1 MKENLMMA
9 RIRDA
14 EHSQYVAELKQ
25 RISLLELKVS
35 FALKNGV
42 FWDVTLCGSCKNRRF
57 AGT

>member
-1 MKENLMMA
+1 MKENLMMS

-35 FALKNGV
+35 VAFSED
-42 FWDVTLCGSCKNRRF
+42 FY
-57 AGT
+57 

>member
-25 RISLLELKVS
+25 KISLLELKVS
-35 FALKNGV
+35 GV
-42 FWDVTLCGSCKNRRF
+42 FARTTS
-57 AGT
+57 

>member
-25 RISLLELKVS
+25 KISLLELKVS
-35 FALKNGV
+35 SV
-42 FWDVTLCGSCKNRRF
+42 FSQDY
-57 AGT
+57 

>member
-25 RISLLELKVS
+25 KISLLELKVS
-35 FALKNGV
+35 GV
-42 FWDVTLCGSCKNRRF
+42 FSQHCYCFFHSAPFVSQTVLF
-57 AGT
+57 AE